1 MPNFLTLSVNKM
13 GKNGGYYQINTFKI
27 RECFKNVVT
36 FAVLA
41 SFIIVILMVIII
53 VILMIIIIVILMII
67 VIIKPLLIV
76 SWLGEKPVGGVAGR
90 AGAAAQAS
98 QDHI

>member
-1 MPNFLTLSVNKM
+1 M
-13 GKNGGYYQINTFKI
+13 GKNGGYYPINPFKI

-41 SFIIVILMVIII
+41 SFIIVILMV
-53 VILMIIIIVILMII
+53 IIIVILMII

>member
-1 MPNFLTLSVNKM
+1 
-13 GKNGGYYQINTFKI
+13 
-27 RECFKNVVT
+27 
-36 FAVLA
+36 
-41 SFIIVILMVIII
+41 MVIII

-76 SWLGEKPVGGVAGR
+76 SWLGEKPVGGVPGR

>member
-1 MPNFLTLSVNKM
+1 
-13 GKNGGYYQINTFKI
+13 
-27 RECFKNVVT
+27 
-36 FAVLA
+36 
-41 SFIIVILMVIII
+41 MV
-53 VILMIIIIVILMII
+53 IIIVILMII